1 MLEMLKTGQAMEY
14 RMRKATQNDGYN
26 KAKTETKYVNVDILD
41 KQFHDFK
48 DDTTQTL
55 TDINEKLRKF
65 RDFML
70 SIDEGMDVKIGKI
83 FD

>member
-1 MLEMLKTGQAMEY
+1 MEY

-48 DDTTQTL
+48 DDTT
-55 TDINEKLRKF
+55 
-65 RDFML
+65 
-70 SIDEGMDVKIGKI
+70 
-83 FD
+83 